1 MESIENCKNSKLSL
15 REREEI
21 FLDAINEL
29 DLESLRLYRRV
40 KDKNSISQEEWNSL
54 YQEIINL
61 QGLFAKLVDVS
72 DYLDEVEISSYS
84 FAYRRLRMK
93 TTLTL
98 IASFYASTIFPPLGF
113 ISFVGLYPQVKNY
126 FVDEITEIE
135 DLMRIHSVEDQFTL
149 IQRTLEKCSKGCMN
163 KWDQVELD
171 AERKLQLKANN
182 CLLVLLTAGIPEDE
196 IKYIPREVREKVIE
210 MIQENKIDSLM
221 DAISYLQAPE
231 KGNEYQKRTNES

>member
-1 MESIENCKNSKLSL
+1 MEVIENYKNSKLPL
-15 REREEI
+15 REREEL

-40 KDKNSISQEEWNSL
+40 MDKKSISQEEWNSF

-61 QGLFAKLVDVS
+61 QELFAKIVDIS

-113 ISFVGLYPQVKNY
+113 ISFIGLYPQVKNY
-126 FVDEITEIE
+126 FVDEIEEIE
-135 DLMRIHSVEDQFTL
+135 DLMKAHSVDKQFSL
-149 IQRTLEKCSKGCMN
+149 IQKTLENCCKGCID
-163 KWDQVELD
+163 KWDHVELD
-171 AERKLQLKANN
+171 RERELQLKANN
-182 CLLVLLTAGIPEDE
+182 YLMVLLTVGIPEDE
-196 IKYIPREVREKVIE
+196 IKDIPREVRKKIVE
-210 MIQENKIDSLM
+210 MIQENQIDSLM
-221 DAISYLQAPE
+221 DAISFLQAPDKE
-231 KGNEYQKRTNES
+231 NGYQKRTNES